1 MGDTLSEETY
11 GGGGDSVYN
20 IGEARRQIHALWT
33 KYTELSTD
41 TSSNVKEL
49 AEIKAQNNY
58 MVRLLEKIDLANQ
71 AGIPR
76 CAERGVK
83 IEDMKADIAYLKEQV
98 EKDKVEIEQLKGT
111 QRILKWVATIVSA
124 VITAVCVKLA
134 TA

>member
-58 MVRLLEKIDLANQ
+58 MVRLLEKIDLANN
-71 AGIPR
+71 AALPR

-83 IEDMKADIAYLKEQV
+83 IEDLQKVSADSRDRI
-98 EKDKVEIEQLKGT
+98 EKIEPRLEQLEGT
-111 QRILKWVATIVSA
+111 QRILKWVAAIVSA
-124 VITAVCVKLA
+124 VITALCVKVA
-134 TA
+134 TT